1 MLKIKLVFFLAVAV
15 IAMYLDSQWMLAH
28 NVALSVIGLSVG
40 LTVTEI
46 TKHFAKQKRNRNSEK
61 YSVPHQEPRRFYTTM
76 DSPTGRICP

>member
-28 NVALSVIGLSVG
+28 GAALSVIGLSVG
-40 LTVTEI
+40 LSVTEI
-46 TKHFAKQKRNRNSEK
+46 TKHFAKRAEKQNEK

-76 DSPTGRICP
+76 DSPTGRNHP

>member
-28 NVALSVIGLSVG
+28 GAALSVIGLSVG
-40 LTVTEI
+40 LSVIEI
-46 TKHFAKQKRNRNSEK
+46 TKHFAKQKQKEK

-76 DSPTGRICP
+76 DSPTGRNHP